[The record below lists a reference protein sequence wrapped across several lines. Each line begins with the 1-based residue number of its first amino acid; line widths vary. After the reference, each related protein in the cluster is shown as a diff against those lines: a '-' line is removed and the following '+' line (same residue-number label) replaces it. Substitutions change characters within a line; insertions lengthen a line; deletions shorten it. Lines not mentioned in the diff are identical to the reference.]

1 MANNIKYYNS
11 YTKELDDKGIIKAI
25 KIASDFYKRGSIV
38 EARDIM
44 ADIVRAINQFD
55 KEYEI

>member
-25 KIASDFYKRGSIV
+25 KIAGDLYKRGNII

-44 ADIVRAINQFD
+44 TDVVRAINQFD
-55 KEYEI
+55 KEYEL